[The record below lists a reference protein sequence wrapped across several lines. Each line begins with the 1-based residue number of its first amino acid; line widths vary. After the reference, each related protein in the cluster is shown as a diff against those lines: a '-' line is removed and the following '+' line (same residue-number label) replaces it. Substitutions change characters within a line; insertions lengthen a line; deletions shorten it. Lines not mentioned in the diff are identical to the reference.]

1 MLKYIKQYRF
11 YIILFFFLIIP
22 IMAIDTSTRTAK
34 DYYFFDRAIV
44 FMTSPIQV
52 SIRWSLDNIISFFQ
66 RYIYLWNTHSNN
78 IRLHEENRK
87 LVSTIAELRESENEN
102 IRLKKLL
109 GFQEKFNLESIVA
122 KVIAKDVS
130 TEFRA
135 IRLNRG
141 TNAGIKKNMPV
152 VTYEGIVGRVLRV
165 TPNSADVLTVL
176 DLLSSVD
183 AIVARSRARGVVEG
197 MTDDLCQLK
206 FMRRT
211 DDVVVDDLLIAS
223 GLGGIFPKGVPIG
236 NVSKVERKPYGI
248 SQKVE
253 LTPSVNFSKL
263 EEVLILTNLNKTTT
277 PATKPFEN
285 LVKKETEKSKGQAT
299 KEVKKP

>member
-1 MLKYIKQYRF
+1 
-11 YIILFFFLIIP
+11 
-22 IMAIDTSTRTAK
+22 
-34 DYYFFDRAIV
+34 
-44 FMTSPIQV
+44 MTSPIQV